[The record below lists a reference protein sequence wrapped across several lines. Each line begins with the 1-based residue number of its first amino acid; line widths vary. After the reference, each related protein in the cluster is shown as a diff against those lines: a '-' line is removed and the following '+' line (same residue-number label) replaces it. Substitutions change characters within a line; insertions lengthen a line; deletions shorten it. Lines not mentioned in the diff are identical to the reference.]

1 MTEPT
6 TADLAKQQLRDIL
19 DWAAILPALLTR
31 RAPTGDTSRT
41 GRSRSV
47 PGSRPPVRLDV
58 LHVLDTRTRVAGDD
72 AEDRAW
78 HDRMASD
85 HRQGLLPDLWQ
96 WCRLIEAEA
105 MDACPDVPEELPE
118 RPVLASVVDWLV
130 KHTPWALTQPWADE
144 YAADVDWWWR
154 RLRDLI
160 GEAGESGVPCGRCG
174 DWLAMVHLG
183 LWECRAGHQVTV
195 QPVSV
200 NLAAQK
206 IGIPKDQLYALIAQ
220 PQQLRAL
227 GIEPPRPILGETGA
241 RRVYDLSDLRRLVAE
256 VRVRRPAAS

>member
-1 MTEPT
+1 MTDTPT
-6 TADLAKQQLRDIL
+6 TTAQLAQIF
-19 DWAAILPALLTR
+19 DWAALLPALLTR
-31 RAPTGDTSRT
+31 CAPTGDTSRT
-41 GRSRSV
+41 GRRV
-47 PGSRPPVRLDV
+47 PGSRPPVRLDI
-58 LHVLDTRTRVAGDD
+58 LQILDTRRRATGDD

-85 HRQGLLPDLWQ
+85 HRQGILPDLWQ

-105 MDACPDVPEELPE
+105 MHSRPEPPDELPE
-118 RPVLASVVDWLV
+118 QPTLAGVVDWLTR
-130 KHTPWALTQPWADE
+130 HTPWAVEQPWAGE
-144 YAADVDWWWR
+144 YVADVDWWWR
-154 RLRDLI
+154 KLREAV
-160 GEAGESGVPCGRCG
+160 GEAGETGVPCARCG
-174 DWLAMVHLG
+174 EGLSMVHLG
-183 LWECRAGHQVTV
+183 LWECGTGHQVTV
-195 QPVSV
+195 QPVSI

>member
-1 MTEPT
+1 MTDIC

-31 RAPTGDTSRT
+31 HAPTGDTSRT
-41 GRSRSV
+41 GRRV

-118 RPVLASVVDWLV
+118 RPTIASVVDWLV

-154 RLRDLI
+154 KLREAVGEAAVARDVPCSRCREPLTPVHDGRWECRSGHTVTIHAVGLRQAAREVEVNYETLRRWLAEEEVARLAEPGGRPVYDLGEIRRVVAGRRLRD
-160 GEAGESGVPCGRCG
+160 AV
-174 DWLAMVHLG
+174 V
-183 LWECRAGHQVTV
+183 
-195 QPVSV
+195 
-200 NLAAQK
+200 
-206 IGIPKDQLYALIAQ
+206 
-220 PQQLRAL
+220 
-227 GIEPPRPILGETGA
+227 
-241 RRVYDLSDLRRLVAE
+241 
-256 VRVRRPAAS
+256 

>member
-19 DWAAILPALLTR
+19 DWAAILPALLAR

-41 GRSRSV
+41 GRRV

-154 RLRDLI
+154 KLREAV
-160 GEAGESGVPCGRCG
+160 GEAAVARDVPCSRCREPLIRRVCPACLIIPAALFCCPPRRAFIAR
-174 DWLAMVHLG
+174 WLARFTGPYVR
-183 LWECRAGHQVTV
+183 CRMPTV
-195 QPVSV
+195 
-200 NLAAQK
+200 
-206 IGIPKDQLYALIAQ
+206 G
-220 PQQLRAL
+220 
-227 GIEPPRPILGETGA
+227 
-241 RRVYDLSDLRRLVAE
+241 LRRLPELAV
-256 VRVRRPAAS
+256 S

>member
-1 MTEPT
+1 MTDTPT
-6 TADLAKQQLRDIL
+6 TTAQLAQIL
-19 DWAAILPALLTR
+19 DWAALLPALLTR
-31 RAPTGDTSRT
+31 RAPTGDSSNSGRRT
-41 GRSRSV
+41 H
-47 PGSRPPVRLDV
+47 GSKPPVRLDI
-58 LHVLDTRTRVAGDD
+58 LQILDTRRRATGDD

-85 HRQGLLPDLWQ
+85 HRQGILPDLWQ

-105 MDACPDVPEELPE
+105 MHSRPEPPDELPE
-118 RPVLASVVDWLV
+118 QPTLAGVVDWLTR
-130 KHTPWALTQPWADE
+130 HTPWAVEQPWAGE
-144 YAADVDWWWR
+144 YVADVDWWWR
-154 RLRDLI
+154 KLREAV
-160 GEAGESGVPCGRCG
+160 GEADTAGVPCGRCG
-174 DWLAMVHLG
+174 EGLVMVHLG
-183 LWECRAGHQVTV
+183 LWECGTGHQVTV
-195 QPVSV
+195 QPVSI

-220 PQQLRAL
+220 PQQLRTL

>member
-1 MTEPT
+1 MTS
-6 TADLAKQQLRDIL
+6 TADQLAQIL

-41 GRSRSV
+41 GRRV

-118 RPVLASVVDWLV
+118 RPTLASVVDWLV

-154 RLRDLI
+154 KLREAV
-160 GEAGESGVPCGRCG
+160 GEASPAGVPCGRCG
-174 DWLAMVHLG
+174 ETLGMVHLG
-183 LWECRAGHQVTV
+183 LWECGAGHQVTV
-195 QPVSV
+195 HPVSV